1 MHLTTGIELTT
12 AISNIFILVVSI
24 LGLIKIK
31 KDGLWRLFFILMTMA
46 SAMGVIVHGIAMS
59 IEMNT
64 ILWIILSI
72 IFTFTINTFL
82 VIFMKFKIKHIIIL
96 SVLLTVFMLVQIYF
110 DLDYI
115 LSFTL
120 YVLLIVI
127 ISFYYLLK
135 DKEIK
140 NKKYF
145 IAAFLVTLIGGSTVF
160 TDIKIYS
167 LNHNG
172 IAHLFLAI
180 SLLLFIIGLKKE

>member
-59 IEMNT
+59 IEMNI

-82 VIFMKFKIKHIIIL
+82 VIFLKFKIKHIIIL
-96 SVLLTVFMLVQIYF
+96 SVLLTIFMLVQIYF
-110 DLDYI
+110 DLDFI

-172 IAHLFLAI
+172 IAHIFLAI
-180 SLLLFIIGLKKE
+180 ALLLFIIGLKKE

>member
-172 IAHLFLAI
+172 IAHIFLAI
-180 SLLLFIIGLKKE
+180 ALLLFIIGLKKE